1 MVVDGYKKVIVGID
15 GSVEATKAFD
25 KAVAIAQINDAEL
38 VLVNVI
44 DLRAYQSLSAYGGTV
59 LADDTQKGAEALVKD
74 YADEAKAAGL
84 HNVRT
89 RVDFGSPKTMLGTT
103 IPTEEKA
110 DLIVLGATGLSY
122 IERMFI
128 GSVAQYIINRAPCDT
143 LIVRD

>member
-1 MVVDGYKKVIVGID
+1 MIEGYKKIIVGID
-15 GSVEATKAFD
+15 GSVEATNAFD
-25 KAVAIAQINDAEL
+25 KAVSIAKVNDAEL

-59 LADDTQKGAEALVKD
+59 LADDTQKGAENLIND
-74 YADEAKAAGL
+74 YADEAKNAGL

-89 RVDFGSPKTMLGTT
+89 RIEFGSPKTMLGTT
-103 IPTEEKA
+103 IPVEEKA

>member
-1 MVVDGYKKVIVGID
+1 VGID

-25 KAVAIAQINDAEL
+25 KAVTIAKINDAEL

-44 DLRAYQSLSAYGGTV
+44 DLRAFQSILSYDSII
-59 LADDTQKGAEALVKD
+59 ADDTHRGAENLVND
-74 YADEAKAAGL
+74 FADEARQAGL
-84 HNVRT
+84 HNVKT
-89 RVDFGSPKTMLGTT
+89 RVEFGAPKTVLGQT

-122 IERMFI
+122 VERIFV